1 MRWYSGMVY
10 YHSFAFPISI
20 LTNMRLALHT
30 MYHRPRRFTLSPCG
44 SIDNLETD
52 KASEVCSYKKPYLR
66 GSIPQVIP
74 ANNVQI
80 LSLAAS
86 MVRVKSHDFPGHL
99 RSREGSVE
107 ARHESYLGASM
118 MSENS
123 GIFPE
128 HDL

>member
-1 MRWYSGMVY
+1 MRWYSGMIY
-10 YHSFAFPISI
+10 YYSFAFPMFI

-30 MYHRPRRFTLSPCG
+30 MYHRPRRFTLSPFG
-44 SIDNLETD
+44 SINNLETD
-52 KASEVCSYKKPYLR
+52 KACKVCSYKKPYLR

-80 LSLAAS
+80 PGLATS
-86 MVRVKSHDFPGHL
+86 MVRVKSQDFP

-107 ARHESYLGASM
+107 ARHECYLGAWM

-123 GIFPE
+123 RIFLE
-128 HDL
+128 HDS